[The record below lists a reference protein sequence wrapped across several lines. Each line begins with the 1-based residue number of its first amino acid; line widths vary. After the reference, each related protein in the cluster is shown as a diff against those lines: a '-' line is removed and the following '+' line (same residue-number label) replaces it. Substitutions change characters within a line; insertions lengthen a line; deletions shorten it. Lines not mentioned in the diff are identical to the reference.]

1 MKTLNNKIEQNIKYI
16 ISIFILIQPFLDVIS
31 GIQVNI
37 LEKYNLLSP
46 ITRLSFFIFCLYYI
60 FIINKNKKDKTKCII
75 VLLYILLFLI
85 INISKKNKSVFMC
98 ETTNVL
104 NAYYLPI
111 ILITFLNIFEN
122 KKIKINLKTLVI
134 TYFSYIALIIIP
146 NITNTSFNS
155 YSHSKL
161 GNVGW
166 FLLANTIGNILSI
179 LLPFIIIYLIKSKTK
194 IIIKLMLI
202 ISILYVFSDIG
213 TKVPILSLIICLI
226 GTLFY
231 ITIKWIKEKK
241 KTNLITLTTIT
252 IITSIFAVLSIPKT
266 AFYKNLEIHKNYLG
280 LNSYLEVFTD
290 IELIDHFI
298 FSQRLT
304 FIKPIHKNYI
314 EASISQKLIGIGSI
328 KDFQKPTQNTK
339 IIEIDYLD
347 IFYSNG
353 IIGTIIYI
361 YILVPQIIKTFKK
374 TKKFNLINIEY
385 KLSIILI
392 LLITLFAG
400 HTLISPAVSIY
411 VALIITL
418 ILNGGIHEE
427 IN

>member
-1 MKTLNNKIEQNIKYI
+1 
-16 ISIFILIQPFLDVIS
+16 
-31 GIQVNI
+31 
-37 LEKYNLLSP
+37 
-46 ITRLSFFIFCLYYI
+46 
-60 FIINKNKKDKTKCII
+60 
-75 VLLYILLFLI
+75 
-85 INISKKNKSVFMC
+85 MC

>member
-16 ISIFILIQPFLDVIS
+16 ISIFIIIQPFLDVIS
-31 GIQVNI
+31 GIQVKI
-37 LEKYNLLSP
+37 LEINNLLSP
-46 ITRLSFFIFCLYYI
+46 IIRLSFLILCIYYI
-60 FIINKNKKDKTKCII
+60 LIINKNKKDKIKCTII
-75 VLLYILLFLI
+75 LLYILLFVI
-85 INISKKNKSVFMC
+85 INIFHKNKSIFLC

-111 ILITFLNIFEN
+111 ILITFLNIFES
-122 KKIKINLKTLVI
+122 KKIKISFKTLLI

-155 YSHSKL
+155 YAHSKL

-166 FLLANTIGNILSI
+166 FLLANTIGNILSM
-179 LLPFIIIYLIKSKTK
+179 LLPFIVIYLIKSKTK

-202 ISILYVFSDIG
+202 ISILFVFSDIG

-226 GTLFY
+226 GTLIY
-231 ITIKWIKEKK
+231 LIIKWIKEKQ
-241 KTNLITLTTIT
+241 KTKLITLATVT
-252 IITSIFAVLSIPKT
+252 IITSIFAILSIPKT

-304 FIKPIHKNYI
+304 FIKPIHKNYSQ
-314 EASISQKLIGIGSI
+314 ATISQKLMGIGSI

-353 IIGTIIYI
+353 IIGAIIYI
-361 YILVPQIIKTFKK
+361 YILFPPIIKSIKR
-374 TKKFNLINIEY
+374 TKEFNLYNIEY
-385 KLSIILI
+385 KISILLI

-400 HTLISPAVSIY
+400 HTLISPAVSIF

-418 ILNGGIHEE
+418 IVNGGLHEE
-427 IN
+427 TN